1 MDYSAASP
9 LEVTFTSGIAMQG
22 DTSCAQLSI
31 IDDTAFEGPHSFSV
45 EVSIVEN
52 ESDGTDPLLTIGTM
66 SSASFS
72 IVDNDGNTNDFSCRI
87 RCFRTCYVNYILGS
101 YGGIYDIGFPPTNFM
116 VRATHTLYN
125 IERTR

>member
-1 MDYSAASP
+1 MFHLSTSSHHISIVSDIDYSAASP

-45 EVSIVEN
+45 EVTMLEI

-66 SSASFS
+66 SSATVN
-72 IVDNDGNTNDFSCRI
+72 IVDNDGIKT
-87 RCFRTCYVNYILGS
+87 CFLYHKCTVYFPKS
-101 YGGIYDIGFPPTNFM
+101 Y
-116 VRATHTLYN
+116 
-125 IERTR
+125 